1 MAQSQHPSVSSRS
14 LTSVGAQSLKWIKRR
29 IPERPMIFILSALV
43 GIGAGVMAWG
53 VKSAIGFLSALI
65 TRSVNATG
73 PNLWLLLT
81 PPAGV
86 MIVVFLRKYFLH
98 GDISHGVRVI
108 KKKIKAHD
116 SSIPAQITFSPLLT
130 AALTLGFG
138 GSAGTEG
145 PIAFSGAALGS
156 NTARAFGLNRQM
168 AMIMMGCGAGAGI
181 AAIFKAPVGGALFT
195 LEVLRMGLGSFGVML
210 LFVSTLIAGLTATA
224 LEGFSLEMVMR
235 EVTAYDPHILPW
247 VIALGLFCGV
257 YSLFYSY
264 IMKLIENLL
273 DMVPNR
279 WIKGSVSGLLVGA
292 SLAVFPSLYGE
303 GYSVMGGILN
313 GDFSVILFGTPFNST
328 ETTVRTLLL
337 TSAAIMA
344 IKGFVTSLSYNGGG
358 VTGEFAPTLFAGC
371 FAGLVF
377 GELCNVMFG
386 SALPVSQMAFF
397 AMAGVMAGAIR
408 APMMA
413 VFIVVEMSSA
423 YTLILPVAITA
434 GISFGIVRLFTSDSF
449 FTRRMDRNNGL
460 ASKLQ
465 KTIRKDD
472 AERDGKL

>member
-1 MAQSQHPSVSSRS
+1 
-14 LTSVGAQSLKWIKRR
+14 
-29 IPERPMIFILSALV
+29 
-43 GIGAGVMAWG
+43 
-53 VKSAIGFLSALI
+53 
-65 TRSVNATG
+65 
-73 PNLWLLLT
+73 
-81 PPAGV
+81 
-86 MIVVFLRKYFLH
+86 
-98 GDISHGVRVI
+98 
-108 KKKIKAHD
+108 
-116 SSIPAQITFSPLLT
+116 
-130 AALTLGFG
+130 
-138 GSAGTEG
+138 
-145 PIAFSGAALGS
+145 
-156 NTARAFGLNRQM
+156 
-168 AMIMMGCGAGAGI
+168 
-181 AAIFKAPVGGALFT
+181 
-195 LEVLRMGLGSFGVML
+195 
-210 LFVSTLIAGLTATA
+210 
-224 LEGFSLEMVMR
+224 MVMR

-279 WIKGSVSGLLVGA
+279 WIKGGVSGLLVGA
-292 SLAVFPSLYGE
+292 SLVVFPSLYGE

-313 GDFSVILFGTPFNST
+313 GDLSVILFGTPFNSG

-344 IKGFVTSLSYNGGG
+344 IKSFVTSLSYNGGG

-377 GELCNVMFG
+377 GELCNATFG

-413 VFIVVEMSSA
+413 VFIVVEISSA

-460 ASKLQ
+460 ASKLH
-465 KTIRKDD
+465 KTIRKSD
-472 AERDGKL
+472 ADRDGKL